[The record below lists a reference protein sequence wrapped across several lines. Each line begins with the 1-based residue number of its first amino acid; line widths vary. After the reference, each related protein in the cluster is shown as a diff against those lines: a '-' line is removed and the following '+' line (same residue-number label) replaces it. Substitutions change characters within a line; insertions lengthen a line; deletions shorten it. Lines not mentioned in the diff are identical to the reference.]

1 MVAKINLDDMFN
13 KGLFQNPIS
22 LGDSL
27 EEVRSAITNFN
38 LDSPG
43 IDILSFQAGVGK
55 THHTNELL
63 KKMSSYLLV
72 TGSHKL
78 IEGEYEG
85 LKAKHWEKFSEK
97 CEEYKRYV
105 RKLDSLGVSKRFICD
120 FQGCDKRKCPYW
132 KQFNTK
138 KAKAPFHY
146 LTSDRVVDKDG
157 DFKFDMLVVDEA
169 MDYGTEYNLDEESL
183 NESIQ
188 AMGKYEDVK
197 FLEVIDWNSN
207 LFDYVQANFNP
218 LNSKRYGAL
227 NGAINEEQWD
237 DVKNIAQF
245 RPYNLIR
252 YYYYHS
258 IYGNSSS
265 YYEPLL
271 YNVFDLV
278 RQEVPIIM
286 LDASFDKKA
295 YEVTL
300 GRYNFEH
307 KIKPRDLFINQ
318 PLGPLT
324 DLQTMVYSSRIEEK
338 QKNIYRMG
346 TGNYYYKTGLFQGEN
361 LTANGEK
368 TLKELEL
375 FIKRTKRKYKNVG
388 LITYKHLK
396 PHFTNLDERNKE
408 HFNNLRGSNK
418 LKDVDVLFIVGTF
431 QKPVPAILE
440 GYNKLCF
447 TEFTLNDIYK
457 PLYRSKDGKNCILHK
472 YENLLG
478 DKYERWDCNNGRG
491 YEEKKPTP
499 YMIKGDYESE
509 HPEKSAQQGSEGEID
524 LELWYKFSEYNMN
537 QDESEKYQAIHRARP
552 FLNDNPIIYVFGD
565 IPGKIKEE
573 FNVVSYD
580 KGSTRIHFGGSR
592 GVYPLVL
599 WSAISDYFF
608 NTGST
613 SKEIAKRLKIYKK
626 EKKGYNT
633 SFITKIKKGISLE
646 DVVNVDKFLKVDIDA
661 TFNKI
666 KQKHPH
672 IAMDKELVEDF
683 IFYAREGSFI
693 NL

>member
-1 MVAKINLDDMFN
+1 MVAKLNPDDMFN
-13 KGLFQNPIS
+13 QGLFQHPIS
-22 LGDSL
+22 LGNSL
-27 EEVRSAITNFN
+27 EEVRNNIINFN
-38 LDSPG
+38 LDSEG
-43 IDILSFQAGVGK
+43 IGILTFQAGVGK
-55 THHTNELL
+55 THHTKELL
-63 KKMSSYLLV
+63 KKRDSYLLV

-78 IEGEYEG
+78 IEEEYEG
-85 LKAKHWEKFSEK
+85 LKAKHWEKFSKK
-97 CEEYKRYV
+97 CKKYKRHV
-105 RKLDSLGVSKRFICD
+105 QKLDSLGVSIRFICD
-120 FQGCDKRKCPYW
+120 IQGCDKRKCPYW

-146 LTSDRVVDKDG
+146 LTSDRVLDKD
-157 DFKFDMLVVDEA
+157 DEFKFDLLVVDEA
-169 MDYGTEYNLDEESL
+169 MDYRNEYPLDEDSL

-188 AMGKYEDVK
+188 SMGKYEDVK
-197 FLEVIDWNSN
+197 FLEELDWNN
-207 LFDYVQANFNP
+207 DLFDYMQENFNQM
-218 LNSKRYGAL
+218 NSKRYGTL
-227 NGAINEEQWD
+227 NEAINEEQWD
-237 DVKNIAQF
+237 DVKNIAKF

-271 YNVFDLV
+271 YNVFDLA

-286 LDASFDKKA
+286 LDASFDLKA

-300 GRYNFEH
+300 ARYNFEH
-307 KIKPRDLFINQ
+307 KLKPRDLFINQ

-324 DLQTMVYSSRIEEK
+324 DLQTMIYAS
-338 QKNIYRMG
+338 NIQEQHKTIHRMDES
-346 TGNYYYKTGLFQGEN
+346 NYYYKTGLFNHGTITE
-361 LTANGEK
+361 NGEK
-368 TLKELEL
+368 TVKELQS
-375 FIKRTKRKYKNVG
+375 FIKRTKRKYKNIG
-388 LITYKHLK
+388 LITHQALEPY
-396 PHFTNLDERNKE
+396 FNIETE
-408 HFNNLRGSNK
+408 HFFNLRGSNK
-418 LKDVDVLFIVGTF
+418 FKDVDVLFIVGTP
-431 QKPVPAILE
+431 QKPVQAILRD
-440 GYNKLCF
+440 YNKLCHTKF
-447 TEFTLNDIYK
+447 NLNDIYK
-457 PLYRSKDGKNCILHK
+457 PVYRIKDGKNCINHK
-472 YENLLG
+472 YNDLL
-478 DKYERWDCNNGRG
+478 DNEYEFWDCNNGRG

-524 LELWYKFSEYNMN
+524 LELWYKFSEYSMN

-552 FLNDNPIIYVFGD
+552 FNKDNPIIYVFGD
-565 IPGKIKEE
+565 IPEKIKEE
-573 FNVVSYD
+573 FNVESLN
-580 KGSTRIHFGGSR
+580 KGSTRIHFGSSR
-592 GVYPLVL
+592 SGYGGVYPLVL
-599 WSAISDYFF
+599 WSAITDYFF

-633 SFITKIKKGISLE
+633 SFITKIKKGISPE

-672 IAMDKELVEDF
+672 IKMDEDLVEDF